1 MNAGGVLNT
10 CKSNGNLLKPSDIS
24 FSGGR
29 VSNAWV
35 TYRILGDNSWKRL
48 LIPHKTTASHE
59 AGVKTPVVYDGPA
72 SD

>member
-10 CKSNGNLLKPSDIS
+10 CKSSGNSLQLAANY

-35 TYRILGDNSWKRL
+35 TCLTLGDNIVKTM
-48 LIPHKTTASHE
+48 LIPHKTTRSHDLE
-59 AGVKTPVVYDGPA
+59 VKTPVV
-72 SD
+72 